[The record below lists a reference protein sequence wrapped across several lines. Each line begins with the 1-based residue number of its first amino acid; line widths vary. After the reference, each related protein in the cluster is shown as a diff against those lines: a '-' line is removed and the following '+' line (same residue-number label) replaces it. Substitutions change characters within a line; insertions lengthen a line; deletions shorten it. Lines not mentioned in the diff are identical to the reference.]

1 MLLILC
7 GLPVLDHRPGGVVSF
22 AAATWGKQRRVSRA
36 VCAGSWG
43 YAGKERGYNFI
54 SRHIYTRL
62 VRNMQEQKTF
72 RCKDLGL
79 ACEFEEK
86 AENENEL
93 MKRVEGHVQTVH
105 QMNPEQSE
113 VQEKLRK
120 AMK

>member
-1 MLLILC
+1 MRS
-7 GLPVLDHRPGGVVSF
+7 V
-22 AAATWGKQRRVSRA
+22 
-36 VCAGSWG
+36 
-43 YAGKERGYNFI
+43 
-54 SRHIYTRL
+54 
-62 VRNMQEQKTF
+62 QEQKTF

-105 QMNPEQSE
+105 QMNPEQPE

-120 AMK
+120 AMQ

>member
-1 MLLILC
+1 MGIC
-7 GLPVLDHRPGGVVSF
+7 RKRAAIQFYITPDIQPRPVRSV
-22 AAATWGKQRRVSRA
+22 
-36 VCAGSWG
+36 
-43 YAGKERGYNFI
+43 
-54 SRHIYTRL
+54 
-62 VRNMQEQKTF
+62 QEQKTF

-113 VQEKLRK
+113 VQEKIRK